1 MSKAKIK
8 KIVLIVLVAVFVFS
22 GYQLFLETRQYNQ
35 AEAEYE
41 SLEAT
46 YVQKETTETVST
58 ENGEI
63 VAEAEQSPYPK
74 LNIDFAALQTLNP
87 DVLGW
92 LYVEGVGISYPIVQT
107 VDNDYYLDHTVEKQ
121 VNSSGAIFMDYK
133 NAADFYDFNTFLY
146 GHNMKNNTMFGALK
160 RYYKEDGVCEQNP
173 YFYIY
178 LPTGEVLKYQIFSYY
193 LTTDTSDSYELVSTE
208 EEYDAYVDKVYRRSA
223 FAENTVT
230 QQYSTMVTLSTCAG
244 ASNGNQRFLV
254 HGFCVD
260 EFVNE

>member
-8 KIVLIVLVAVFVFS
+8 KVVLILFVVIFVFS
-22 GYQLFLETRQYNQ
+22 GYQLFRETQQYQQ
-35 AEAEYE
+35 AENEYE

-46 YVQKETTETVST
+46 YVQKEITQADLP
-58 ENGEI
+58 ENTNVVTAVE
-63 VAEAEQSPYPK
+63 ESPYPK
-74 LNIDFAALQTLNP
+74 LNIDFVALRTLNP
-87 DVLGW
+87 DVVGW

-107 VDNDYYLDHTVEKQ
+107 VDNDYYLNHTVEKQ
-121 VNSSGAIFMDYK
+121 VNSSGAIFMDYE
-133 NAADFYDFNTFLY
+133 NAADFYDYNTFLY

-193 LTTDTSDSYELVSTE
+193 LTTDTSDSYVLVSTQ

-223 FAENTVT
+223 FAGNTVT

-244 ASNGNQRFLV
+244 ASSGNQRFLV